1 MNKLLEY
8 GRTAMFYI
16 RVLSGYEER
25 RIRNYRMQ
33 LEQRVR
39 EVLHLILLNYLH
51 YWVSFSYPLETIGV
65 LLAFRRDLGIS
76 FEWGLFA
83 NCKSQEV
90 SLILKIK

>member
-25 RIRNYRMQ
+25 RIRNYRLQ

-51 YWVSFSYPLETIGV
+51 Y
-65 LLAFRRDLGIS
+65 
-76 FEWGLFA
+76 
-83 NCKSQEV
+83 
-90 SLILKIK
+90 